1 MGAAG
6 RVIGVDMTPE
16 MIERARVNAAKIG
29 AANVEFRQGQIE
41 ALPVQDATADVI
53 ISNCVIN
60 LSPNKPP
67 VFREMFR
74 VLKPGGRVAV
84 SDIVTSG
91 PMPEALKNDRE
102 AWCECVAGAI
112 PAEDYAEGLR
122 DGSTELAEA
131 AGFVDMQVK
140 SKGAADTALD
150 LIPVGTPFSA
160 LITARKPEVR

>member
-1 MGAAG
+1 VGAAG

-41 ALPVQDATADVI
+41 ALPVEDATADVI

-60 LSPNKPP
+60 LSPDKPQ

-122 DGSTELAEA
+122 D
-131 AGFVDMQVK
+131 AGFVDAQVK
-140 SKGAADTALD
+140 SKGC
-150 LIPVGTPFSA
+150 VSN
-160 LITARKPEVR
+160 E